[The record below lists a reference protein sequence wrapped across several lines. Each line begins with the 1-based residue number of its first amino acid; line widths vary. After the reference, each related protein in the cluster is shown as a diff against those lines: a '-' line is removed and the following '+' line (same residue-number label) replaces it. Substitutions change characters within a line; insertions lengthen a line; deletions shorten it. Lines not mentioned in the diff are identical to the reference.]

1 MSTHEAKEDDA
12 FLIVAQRSSI
22 PTQVYSI
29 QLAYRQS
36 HLKLGKLL
44 WENSAYRSNLEKVWE
59 CLWGAGIRERWKES
73 RACGRFGLPEPEPGP
88 AREVRLWES
97 SHAQLLFIIVFIFVN
112 FEERKTR
119 INKRCVRSSNIDKS
133 KKFEHF
139 RCDNFE
145 PRASNKKVPSFQK
158 NKVVFDWRNYDRE
171 DKYFIVFSQFVDIVV
186 VNVVVVVDVVFVVA
200 LNVAQDETRKG
211 LFRSLCFC
219 CASLVGRRRCRRK
232 QRRSERP
239 TPTSTTPTLTATI
252 FQVALFASVR
262 FWLSKNNPNQWKS
275 EPKSKMQ
282 MKEKVLNQTSSKKSR
297 SLWKFSERKKT

>member
-1 MSTHEAKEDDA
+1 MLNSFTIIAFIVRLPVSGLKQIKKNLPWVTVCCERLTQKPLDQKIEVSVKQLYTAPLFPRCFRVAYFVFSIIHVLAISTVSTHEAKEDDA

-158 NKVVFDWRNYDRE
+158 NKVVIDWRNYDRE

-186 VNVVVVVDVVFVVA
+186 VNVVVVVDVVVVIVVDVVATVFVV
-200 LNVAQDETRKG
+200 VVQ
-211 LFRSLCFC
+211 
-219 CASLVGRRRCRRK
+219 
-232 QRRSERP
+232 RSEEVKP
-239 TPTSTTPTLTATI
+239 D
-252 FQVALFASVR
+252 
-262 FWLSKNNPNQWKS
+262 
-275 EPKSKMQ
+275 
-282 MKEKVLNQTSSKKSR
+282 
-297 SLWKFSERKKT
+297 